1 MLAHDVDRLRREL
14 VQDARADPVGV
25 YEAWWSANTLWP
37 ERPLSERLRL
47 AQDAVA
53 SALDD
58 GLIVIEVGSPNDG
71 STPVD
76 DAEGRRLLNEWAT
89 WAIPEGPRVFMW
101 RTEKGIAYV
110 TRSSR

>member
-1 MLAHDVDRLRREL
+1 MPAHDVERLRRAV
-14 VQDARADPVGV
+14 VQDARANPVGV
-25 YEAWWSANTLWP
+25 YEAWWSANTFWP
-37 ERPLSERLRL
+37 ARPLSERLRL
-47 AQDAVA
+47 AEQAVA

-76 DAEGRRLLNEWAT
+76 DTEGRRLLNEWAT

-101 RTEKGIAYV
+101 PTDKGIAYA